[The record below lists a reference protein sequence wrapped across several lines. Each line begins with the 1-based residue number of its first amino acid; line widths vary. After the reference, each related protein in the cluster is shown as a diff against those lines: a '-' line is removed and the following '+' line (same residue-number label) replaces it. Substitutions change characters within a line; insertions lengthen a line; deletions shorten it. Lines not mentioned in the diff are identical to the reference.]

1 MISRYEEKKHKNGI
15 SPIVLVVVAIIALG
29 IGYLLARKNNDKGS
43 NTVSN
48 TEEQT
53 ETVAK
58 TRMIEETSEKVEETM
73 VKELNEEFLVNN
85 IEALNNG
92 MAQGIFKQVKF
103 GENAAYCLNND
114 GTITVYTI
122 EEDYNLEKRNEYS
135 SWNNIVGIEVVNSR
149 GGDGESIIGLRD
161 DGTIAVAAGTEVG
174 RFKIVDFS
182 GWKDI
187 KWIDTVDS
195 DDLLGLTSEGK
206 FFSTYD
212 DHIDTVDFLKD
223 INCKKVVCAWGVD
236 LSVIGLLPDGSL
248 VSSDGYHYTYMSLS
262 GLKDMVV
269 LSYDEFFGLTEDGH
283 VVFGGNVVSNSSN
296 SEYVDLNLIKE
307 LVDIRA
313 IDAGIN
319 HLVALKSDGTVVALG
334 NNSMGQCNV
343 EAWKNIVRV
352 EAFGNTTVGYASDGR
367 VYYTGYNCL
376 EDALKELQTNPS

>member
-1 MISRYEEKKHKNGI
+1 
-15 SPIVLVVVAIIALG
+15 
-29 IGYLLARKNNDKGS
+29 
-43 NTVSN
+43 
-48 TEEQT
+48 
-53 ETVAK
+53 
-58 TRMIEETSEKVEETM
+58 MIEETSEKVEETM

-122 EEDYNLEKRNEYS
+122 EEDYNLEKRNEYL

-149 GGDGESIIGLRD
+149 SGDGESIIGLRD
-161 DGTIAVAAGTEVG
+161 DGTVAVAAGTEVG
-174 RFKIVDFS
+174 RFNIVDFS

-223 INCKKVVCAWGVD
+223 INCKKVICAWGVD

-248 VSSDGYHYTYMSLS
+248 VSSDGYHYMYMSLS

-269 LSYDEFFGLTEDGH
+269 LSNNEFFGLTEDGH
-283 VVFGGNVVSNSSN
+283 VVFGGNVVSDSSN

-319 HLVALKSDGTVVALG
+319 HLVALRSDGTVVALG

-343 EAWKNIVRV
+343 EAWKDIVRV

>member
-1 MISRYEEKKHKNGI
+1 MINRYEEKKHKNGI

-73 VKELNEEFLVNN
+73 VKELNQEFLVNN

-103 GENAAYCLNND
+103 GKNAAYCLNND

-149 GGDGESIIGLRD
+149 SGDGESIIGLRD
-161 DGTIAVAAGTEVG
+161 DGTVAVAAGTEVG
-174 RFKIVDFS
+174 RFNIVDFS

-296 SEYVDLNLIKE
+296 SEYVDLNTIKE
-307 LVDIRA
+307 LVDIKA

-343 EAWKNIVRV
+343 EAWKDIVRV
-352 EAFGNTTVGYASDGR
+352 EAFGNTTIGYASDGR

>member
-1 MISRYEEKKHKNGI
+1 MINSHEEKKHKNGI

-48 TEEQT
+48 TEKQT

-73 VKELNEEFLVNN
+73 VKELNQEFLVNN

-103 GENAAYCLNND
+103 GKNAAYCLNND

-161 DGTIAVAAGTEVG
+161 DGTVAVAAGTEVG
-174 RFKIVDFS
+174 HFNIVDFS

-269 LSYDEFFGLTEDGH
+269 LSYDEFFVLTEDGH

-319 HLVALKSDGTVVALG
+319 HLVALRSDGTVVALG
-334 NNSMGQCNV
+334 NNSRGQCNV
-343 EAWKNIVRV
+343 GEWKDIVRV
-352 EAFGNTTVGYASDGR
+352 EAFGNTTIGYASDGR

>member
-149 GGDGESIIGLRD
+149 GGDRESIIGLRD
-161 DGTIAVAAGTEVG
+161 DGTVAVAAGTEVG

-212 DHIDTVDFLKD
+212 NHISDVDFLKD

-248 VSSDGYHYTYMSLS
+248 VSSDAYPYMYMSLS

-269 LSYDEFFGLTEDGH
+269 LSNNEFFGLTEDGH
-283 VVFGGNVVSNSSN
+283 VVFGGNVVSDSSN

-319 HLVALKSDGTVVALG
+319 HLVALRSDGTVVALG
-334 NNSMGQCNV
+334 NNSRGQCNV
-343 EAWKNIVRV
+343 GEWKDIVRV
-352 EAFGNTTVGYASDGR
+352 EAFGNTTIGYASDGR